1 MTGEHVRFNLP
12 TDVTVIRVRFN
23 LPTDVT
29 AVRVRVMLNLTG
41 LNYFRHFPSSLPYFL
56 S

>member
-1 MTGEHVRFNLP
+1 MTGERVRFNLP

-29 AVRVRVMLNLTG
+29 AVRVRFNW
-41 LNYFRHFPSSLPYFL
+41 PYRRCR
-56 S
+56 